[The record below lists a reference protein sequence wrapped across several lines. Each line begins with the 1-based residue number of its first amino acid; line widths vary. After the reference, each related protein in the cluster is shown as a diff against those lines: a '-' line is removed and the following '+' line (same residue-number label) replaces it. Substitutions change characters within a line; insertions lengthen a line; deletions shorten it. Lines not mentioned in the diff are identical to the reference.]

1 MLHMVHCEDSFLED
15 SDSSGRQFQL
25 QNVSLV
31 ITYSGIVV
39 AALMMAGFLYIAANF
54 GRRRSGYGYYAE
66 DDYYDGYHYQ
76 RSIRNKGMLFK
87 MIRNHINNHN
97 NCHISDIPE
106 FLSEMFSQLTSHDQE
121 EEEDWEEMFFDKY
134 VQ

>member
-1 MLHMVHCEDSFLED
+1 MVHCEDSFLED

-87 MIRNHINNHN
+87 MICN
-97 NCHISDIPE
+97 
-106 FLSEMFSQLTSHDQE
+106 T
-121 EEEDWEEMFFDKY
+121 
-134 VQ
+134 